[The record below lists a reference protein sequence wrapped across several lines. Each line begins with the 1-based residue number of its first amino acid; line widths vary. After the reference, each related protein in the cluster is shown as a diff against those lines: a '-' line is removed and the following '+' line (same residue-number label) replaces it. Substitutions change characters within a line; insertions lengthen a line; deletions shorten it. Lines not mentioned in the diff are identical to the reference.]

1 MPYKSI
7 KRNVPTNAVSWKEI
21 SALPNSHWIRKLT
34 LNERQ
39 ISGVNSHSGCW
50 WFGRQSDTSCAALA
64 LTIFWLRLGAVHE
77 MDLYMTSN
85 SLTRSYR
92 MTEWG
97 VFFPV
102 PLFVNN
108 KSGIFWTA
116 LSYIASYM
124 LLLHSIHYIYIYTMP
139 IYFLKKKR
147 ISPSNLKVHY
157 LQVYNNDVETTKQ
170 MSKYQHEHTVPC
182 ATFESFPS
190 LYLHFL
196 IFQTR
201 KFSSIIYVATPRA
214 I

>member
-139 IYFLKKKR
+139 IYFFKKKKNFPIKLKSALSSSLQQWCGNNKANVKVSTWTYCTMR
-147 ISPSNLKVHY
+147 NFWILPVFISPFFDIPNKEI
-157 LQVYNNDVETTKQ
+157 LQHHIRSYT
-170 MSKYQHEHTVPC
+170 
-182 ATFESFPS
+182 
-190 LYLHFL
+190 
-196 IFQTR
+196 
-201 KFSSIIYVATPRA
+201 
-214 I
+214 